1 MFFCVGLHM
10 VKTDNN
16 IDTAEKNKFE
26 ALANDWW
33 DLDGPLKTLH
43 DINVLR
49 LNYID
54 KHIQLSGKT
63 VIDVGCGAGILT
75 EAMARKNALVTGM
88 DISPS
93 AIAIAN
99 QHSRNQALTIEYHL
113 SSPEE
118 FAEKFA
124 HQFDVVTC
132 MEMLEHVPDPV
143 SVVHACTKMLKP
155 GGHVFFSTI
164 NRTARAYS
172 IAILGAEYILKVLPT
187 GTHDY
192 SRFIRPS
199 ELAAWC
205 QQYGL
210 AVQDISG
217 MAYSPLSRKAALR
230 QSPAVNYL
238 LHAIS

>member
-1 MFFCVGLHM
+1 M
-10 VKTDNN
+10 VKSDNN
-16 IDTAEKNKFE
+16 IDNAEKNKFE
-26 ALANDWW
+26 ALAKDWW
-33 DLDGPLKTLH
+33 DPDGPLKTLH

-49 LNYID
+49 LDYID
-54 KHIQLSGKT
+54 RNTKLSGKT
-63 VIDVGCGAGILT
+63 VVDVGCGAGVLT
-75 EAMARKNALVTGM
+75 EAMARKNAMVTGM

-93 AIAIAN
+93 AIAVAK
-99 QHSRNQALTIEYHL
+99 QHSHNQALSIDYHV

-124 HQFDVVTC
+124 RQFDVVTC
-132 MEMLEHVPDPV
+132 MEMLEHVPDPA
-143 SVVHACTKMLKP
+143 SVVNACATMLKP

-164 NRTARAYS
+164 NRTAKAYS
-172 IAILGAEYILKVLPT
+172 FAVLGAEYILKVLPA

-210 AVQDISG
+210 TVQDISG
-217 MAYSPLSRKAALR
+217 MSYSPISRKAALR
-230 QSPAVNYL
+230 QSPDVNYL
-238 LHAIS
+238 LHAR

>member
-1 MFFCVGLHM
+1 M
-10 VKTDNN
+10 VEKYINV
-16 IDTAEKNKFE
+16 DTAEKNKFGD
-26 ALANDWW
+26 LANDWW

-49 LNYID
+49 LDYIG

-63 VIDVGCGAGILT
+63 VVDVGCGAGILT

-93 AIAIAN
+93 AIAVAK
-99 QHSRNQALTIEYHL
+99 QHASNQALSIEYHL

-118 FAEKFA
+118 FAEKFT

-143 SVVHACTKMLKP
+143 SVVRACAIMLKP

-172 IAILGAEYILKVLPT
+172 FAVLGAEYILKLLPT

-205 QQYGL
+205 RQYGL

-217 MAYSPLSRKAALR
+217 MSYSPLTRKASLR

-238 LHAIS
+238 MHAC